1 MRLRAWKVITS
12 DRVRFAKR
20 FLVVDSIVN
29 MMLNIFEIG
38 DFLVDNIKIE
48 GSKLPRKNFRS

>member
-12 DRVRFAKR
+12 NRVRFAR
-20 FLVVDSIVN
+20 GFLVIDSIVN

-38 DFLVDNIKIE
+38 DFLIDNIKIE
-48 GSKLPRKNFRS
+48 ESKLPRKNFRS

>member
-48 GSKLPRKNFRS
+48 GNKLPRKNFRS